1 MSRDIWKSWGA
12 QGHPG
17 LHSTC
22 AEACI
27 PSARNIVPLVI
38 EANTPSTQ
46 VPERPWGRCCFQ
58 RHALCRLRSSHM
70 SHWLRQPPAKPSSG
84 LPCGGDCE
92 VPTRW
97 IWTWRLPGQ
106 PPGPR
111 PCPGEAPG
119 SASASAR
126 WLAGSRPVPSPGG
139 LWAPRAMQDWG
150 SACTCFLLCQALNQG
165 VPSSNPFPSLRL
177 SVPSFSM
184 GTSPPF
190 MDESWG

>member
-38 EANTPSTQ
+38 EANTLSTQ

-58 RHALCRLRSSHM
+58 RHALCRLRCSHM

-92 VPTRW
+92 VPARW

-126 WLAGSRPVPSPGG
+126 WPAAVPSPPRGASG
-139 LWAPRAMQDWG
+139 LPEPCRIGDRLVPVSSCAR
-150 SACTCFLLCQALNQG
+150 LLIKGCPHQT
-165 VPSSNPFPSLRL
+165 PSPH
-177 SVPSFSM
+177 
-184 GTSPPF
+184 
-190 MDESWG
+190 